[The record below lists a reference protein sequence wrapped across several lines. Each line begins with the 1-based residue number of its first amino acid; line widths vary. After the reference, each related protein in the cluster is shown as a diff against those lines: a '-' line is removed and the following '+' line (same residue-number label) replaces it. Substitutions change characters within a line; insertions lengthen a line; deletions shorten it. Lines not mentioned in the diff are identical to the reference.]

1 MTKQEILK
9 TYFKLFNDMYKEKQ
23 FNKKVDL
30 NIKTSQFK
38 KSNDIVITGSEP
50 MYGILIQG
58 ELIGQIHW
66 KYATKNK
73 NLECRHVGYKFI
85 TSTNSRPLG
94 VDKNIMNILDLIFT
108 ESEISELYR
117 IKQEILTNFLIDVE
131 IDIFSNQDEDGLI
144 DFIKDN
150 LSSKGIVFNDYDIK
164 LILGLIN
171 NNVII

>member
-1 MTKQEILK
+1 
-9 TYFKLFNDMYKEKQ
+9 
-23 FNKKVDL
+23 
-30 NIKTSQFK
+30 
-38 KSNDIVITGSEP
+38 
-50 MYGILIQG
+50 
-58 ELIGQIHW
+58 
-66 KYATKNK
+66 
-73 NLECRHVGYKFI
+73 
-85 TSTNSRPLG
+85 
-94 VDKNIMNILDLIFT
+94 MNILDLIFT

>member
-9 TYFKLFNDMYKEKQ
+9 TYFKLFNEMYKEKQ
-23 FNKKVDL
+23 FNKKVEL

-58 ELIGQIHW
+58 ELVGQIHW

-85 TSTNSRPLG
+85 T
-94 VDKNIMNILDLIFT
+94 
-108 ESEISELYR
+108 
-117 IKQEILTNFLIDVE
+117 LT
-131 IDIFSNQDEDGLI
+131 
-144 DFIKDN
+144 
-150 LSSKGIVFNDYDIK
+150 
-164 LILGLIN
+164 
-171 NNVII
+171 

>member
-1 MTKQEILK
+1 
-9 TYFKLFNDMYKEKQ
+9 
-23 FNKKVDL
+23 
-30 NIKTSQFK
+30 
-38 KSNDIVITGSEP
+38 
-50 MYGILIQG
+50 
-58 ELIGQIHW
+58 
-66 KYATKNK
+66 
-73 NLECRHVGYKFI
+73 
-85 TSTNSRPLG
+85 
-94 VDKNIMNILDLIFT
+94 MNILDLIFT

-144 DFIKDN
+144 NFIKDN